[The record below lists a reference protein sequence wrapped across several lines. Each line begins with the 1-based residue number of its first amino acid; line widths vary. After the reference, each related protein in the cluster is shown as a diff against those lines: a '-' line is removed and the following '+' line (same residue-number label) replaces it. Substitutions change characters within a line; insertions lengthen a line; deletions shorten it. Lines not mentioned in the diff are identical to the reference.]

1 MMRPTKKYRLRFALI
16 YAGLGV
22 VLLGAL
28 AGVLFI
34 VAKPTSSGGSSS
46 WSNWKPSSG
55 TTSAVTKQIAQ
66 HVQAEY
72 HLNKAGSQ
80 LVTVISGPP
89 TVTSG
94 THKVS
99 ISNIVVRKTPNSN
112 KDLQLFPAT
121 RTWSDQFCGVGSL
134 HCSIAQGQA
143 TLTRGRLVRREALEV
158 ALYTFKYVPKID
170 SVVAYMPPAPGATT
184 APLLLLQKS
193 ALSKQLAEPLAKT
206 LPLKNPPLPNN
217 ADLKEKA
224 TIDKLTLPDVYSYSL
239 QALQDNSALLVL
251 DPTP

>member
-1 MMRPTKKYRLRFALI
+1 MRPTRRYRLRFALI
-16 YAGLGV
+16 YAALGI
-22 VLLGAL
+22 VLLAAIGAL
-28 AGVLFI
+28 VFI
-34 VAKPTSSGGSSS
+34 VAKPTSGGSVA

-94 THKVS
+94 THKVT

-143 TLTRGRLVRREALEV
+143 SLTRGRLVRREALEV
-158 ALYTFKYVPKID
+158 ALYTFKYVPKIN
-170 SVVAYMPPAPGATT
+170 SVVAFMPPAPGATS

-193 ALSKQLAEPLAKT
+193 ALSRQLSEPLRKT
-206 LPLKNPPLPNN
+206 LPLSTPPLPTSS
-217 ADLKEKA
+217 DLKEKA